1 MDPYQRTSS
10 VVPAASLP
18 PGLRDALERVADVP
32 DDHPVL
38 LTTATRTAKP
48 GFFGKLFGGG
58 IPAQLLTAVA
68 HLPDSVALATFG
80 DPNGTPA
87 WRLPLAS
94 LAIEPPLRVS
104 GVELPPGLTLVSPL
118 LGMREGSPGT
128 YGVFVG
134 PEPEAA
140 AFLERLRDAARG

>member
-10 VVPAASLP
+10 VVPSASLP
-18 PGLRDALERVADVP
+18 AALRDALARVADVP

-58 IPAQLLTAVA
+58 APAQLLTAVA
-68 HLPDSVALATFG
+68 HLPDSVALATLG
-80 DPNGTPA
+80 DPKGTPA
-87 WRLPLAS
+87 WRLPFAS
-94 LAIEPPLRVS
+94 LGIEPPLRVA

-118 LGMREGSPGT
+118 LGMHEGSPGT

-140 AFLERLRDAARG
+140 AFLARLRDAARG